1 MFDRLCLLIGED
13 KLNDIKDKT
22 ILVVGL
28 GGVGGYTVTSLI
40 RSGIQNIIIIDF
52 DIVDISNINRQIIA
66 YQSTIGKKKID
77 IMESMI
83 NDINP
88 DVNVIKYDTFLTPDN
103 IIDIFSKHEI
113 DYIVDAC
120 DYLPTKKSIIE
131 YSLNNKIKLIS
142 SMGTGNRMDPTK
154 LEITDIRKTN
164 NDPIARI
171 LRKWVKDNKINK
183 KIPVLCSKEVPKKTG
198 KIIGSNS
205 FVPSCAGLIITSY
218 IINDIINA
226 K

>member
-1 MFDRLCLLIGED
+1 
-13 KLNDIKDKT
+13 
-22 ILVVGL
+22 
-28 GGVGGYTVTSLI
+28 
-40 RSGIQNIIIIDF
+40 
-52 DIVDISNINRQIIA
+52 
-66 YQSTIGKKKID
+66 
-77 IMESMI
+77 MESMI

-120 DYLPTKKSIIE
+120 DYLPTKKAIIE

-183 KIPVLCSKEVPKKTG
+183 FSGKKRE
-198 KIIGSNS
+198 
-205 FVPSCAGLIITSY
+205 
-218 IINDIINA
+218 
-226 K
+226 